1 MTRSSKINNI
11 LILAALLLI
20 VNSCKNSENDVIPD
34 LYINFQINLATD
46 IEFSALNVMGNHVVV
61 TSATN
66 NWGSRSSGYDNNGII
81 VYHSF
86 FDEFKAYDRTC
97 PHDYATSG
105 KSVKINIDFSNA
117 KCPECNTTYS
127 LDVSGTPISGP
138 GKYPL
143 KNYHTR
149 SVSNYIE
156 VWNP

>member
-81 VYHSF
+81 EIGRAHV
-86 FDEFKAYDRTC
+86 
-97 PHDYATSG
+97 
-105 KSVKINIDFSNA
+105 
-117 KCPECNTTYS
+117 
-127 LDVSGTPISGP
+127 
-138 GKYPL
+138 
-143 KNYHTR
+143 
-149 SVSNYIE
+149 
-156 VWNP
+156 